1 MDKEKELNE
10 ENSNDIFTCQ
20 DCKKK
25 TPRGEIRKIWKQI
38 PFVKEDI
45 IAVVMDG
52 VSITYNVK
60 YKIS

>member
-38 PFVKEDI
+38 PFVKEESKRYYC
-45 IAVVMDG
+45 G
-52 VSITYNVK
+52 CNGWGQHYLQR
-60 YKIS
+60 